1 MFQNKEKEISL
12 KKLLIDL
19 YSHISQRRKIQL
31 FLLVLSFILSSF
43 AETLSLAVIAPYLYY
58 IVNPLKIY
66 EFAPIKNFFAFFN
79 INFSN
84 SSILLFLTLIVV
96 LSTLFAGAIR
106 LINLWLSN
114 KVSFGIG
121 SDIGCLSYNNIL
133 YQDYEYH
140 LSANSNNLIATLSN
154 DVNIVIVNIISPI
167 IQLIASLIL
176 VILLSIFYGNKLYD
190 HYQWLTVP
198 SFWILAFVT
207 FIEVWLFFYI
217 LNKVGA
223 VFVNLSSYLVMPAG
237 FLWGFLIFGETFTF
251 IKFISTLLIGISI
264 FMIGNQQYRIKNIP
278 IE

>member
-31 FLLVLSFILSSF
+31 FLLVFSFILSSF

-66 EFAPIKNFFAFFN
+66 EFSPIKNFFVFFN
-79 INFSN
+79 INQSN

-154 DVNIVIVNIISPI
+154 DVNIVIVSIISPI

-176 VILLSIFYGNKLYD
+176 VLAIAISLLILSPIPTILTSFAIFFHMY
-190 HYQWLTVP
+190 
-198 SFWILAFVT
+198 
-207 FIEVWLFFYI
+207 FFY
-217 LNKVGA
+217 
-223 VFVNLSSYLVMPAG
+223 
-237 FLWGFLIFGETFTF
+237 
-251 IKFISTLLIGISI
+251 
-264 FMIGNQQYRIKNIP
+264 
-278 IE
+278 